1 MLAPQDVTNMSEN
14 QDKSLAIFFGTQTG
28 NAEDLAMQTKK
39 IADKSGLETT
49 VIDMDNYPANDLQKH
64 KRILIIT
71 STWGE
76 GEMPDNAAEMWDDVC
91 AKNPSLSGVNY
102 SVCAIGDTSYDEY
115 CQAGIDWDNKFKEL
129 GANRVSDVQLCD
141 VDFEPEWKIWVDKVI
156 PAMASIE
163 ITLTTSEPEPVVE
176 VVKEAPKEVAASNG
190 KSAWSAKN
198 PYMSKITECYILN
211 GEGSRKETR
220 HIVFDLGD
228 SGLDY
233 KVGDALGVVSENP
246 EETVNLLIET
256 AGWDESQ
263 IVSTRSGDRTL
274 KEALKKDFEIHR
286 VNKKFV
292 NSLSEKVTS
301 SGMRITVKLIERYRE
316 SVAGNGSDWMGGD
329 APLES
334 ELLPSIPGDDPIG
347 RIETLT
353 SDSKAMEDY
362 IWSRDYIDVMR
373 DFDVNY
379 SAEEFLEIADKLKP
393 RLYSIAS
400 SHDAH
405 PGFVELTVAI
415 VRYSHHGRDRGG
427 LCTVYMADEVE
438 VNETDVGVF
447 MSPTKSFVLP
457 ADTSTDIIMVGP
469 GTGIAPFRAFMEQ
482 RIHDGGSG
490 KNWLFFGDQSEKTE
504 FYYKESIE
512 SWLDEGHLYEFTTA
526 WSRDQEEK
534 IYVQHRL
541 KEHGARVWEW
551 FERGAYFYICG
562 DKTYMAKDVHRA
574 LIDIAKEHGGMSEE
588 DATYF
593 IEKTMMKEEKRYLRD
608 VY

>member
-1 MLAPQDVTNMSEN
+1 MEVGGTSSLRHHRTN
-14 QDKSLAIFFGTQTG
+14 I
-28 NAEDLAMQTKK
+28 
-39 IADKSGLETT
+39 
-49 VIDMDNYPANDLQKH
+49 H
-64 KRILIIT
+64 
-71 STWGE
+71 
-76 GEMPDNAAEMWDDVC
+76 
-91 AKNPSLSGVNY
+91 LSGSGGRDYLVY
-102 SVCAIGDTSYDEY
+102 TM
-115 CQAGIDWDNKFKEL
+115 
-129 GANRVSDVQLCD
+129 AN
-141 VDFEPEWKIWVDKVI
+141 
-156 PAMASIE
+156 
-163 ITLTTSEPEPVVE
+163 
-176 VVKEAPKEVAASNG
+176 
-190 KSAWSAKN
+190 WSAKN
-198 PYMSKITECYILN
+198 PYMSKITESYILN

-233 KVGDALGVVSENP
+233 KVGDALGVLAENP
-246 EETVNLLIET
+246 EATVDLLIET
-256 AGWDESQ
+256 AGWDKDQLVTTQNGE
-263 IVSTRSGDRTL
+263 RTL
-274 KEALKKDFEIHR
+274 RNALKKDVEIHR

-292 NSLSEKVTS
+292 NSLSQKVST

-316 SVAGNGSDWMGGD
+316 SVAGDGPNWMGGD
-329 APLES
+329 TPLS
-334 ELLPSIPGDDPIG
+334 AELLPSIAGSDPVG
-347 RIETLT
+347 RVESLVT
-353 SDSKAMEDY
+353 DGKAMEDY
-362 IWSRDYIDVMR
+362 IWSRDYIDVLR

-379 SAEEFLEIADKLKP
+379 TAEEFIELADRLKP

-415 VRYSHHGRDRGG
+415 VRYSHHGRERGG
-427 LCTVYMADEVE
+427 LCTVYMADEVKI
-438 VNETDVGVF
+438 NKSDVGVF

-482 RIHDGGSG
+482 RVHDGGTG

-504 FYYKESIE
+504 FYYKDSIE
-512 SWLDEGHLYEFTTA
+512 SWMDEGHLYKFTTA

-541 KEHGARVWEW
+541 KEHGAEVWEW

-574 LIDIAKEHGGMSEE
+574 LIEIAMEHGGMSLD
-588 DATYF
+588 DATFF
-593 IEKTMMKEEKRYLRD
+593 IEKTMMREEKRYLRD

>member
-1 MLAPQDVTNMSEN
+1 MSEN

-49 VIDMDNYPANDLQKH
+49 VIDMDNYPANELQKH

-176 VVKEAPKEVAASNG
+176 AVKEAPKEVAASNG

-274 KEALKKDFEIHR
+274 REALKKDFEIHR

-329 APLES
+329 APLQS
-334 ELLPSIPGDDPIG
+334 ELLPSIPGDDPVG
-347 RIETLT
+347 RVENLT
-353 SDSKAMEDY
+353 SDPKAMEDY

-405 PGFVELTVAI
+405 PGFVELTVGI

-541 KEHGARVWEW
+541 KEHGARIWEW

-574 LIDIAKEHGGMSEE
+574 LIEIAVEHGGMSQE

-593 IEKTMMKEEKRYLRD
+593 IEKTMMKEQKRYLRD